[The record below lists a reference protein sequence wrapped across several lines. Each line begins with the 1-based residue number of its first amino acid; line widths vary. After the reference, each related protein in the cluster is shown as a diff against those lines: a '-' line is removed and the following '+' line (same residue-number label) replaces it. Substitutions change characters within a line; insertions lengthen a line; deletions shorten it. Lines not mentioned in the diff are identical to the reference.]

1 MKHKQLPEKTLI
13 SLPGRFCLFETS
25 VGVGYTEI
33 LSLLQLR
40 NLGLRKCG

>member
-13 SLPGRFCLFETS
+13 SLPGHFCLCKTS
-25 VGVGYTEI
+25 VGVGYMEI

-40 NLGLRKCG
+40 NLGL